1 MVSLLLVTIGFVLAM
16 ILAFFVIIYNTLVA
30 LRNNLGRASADIDV
44 LLEKRYDM
52 IGRLADVVKGYATYE
67 KSVLVQVT
75 GLRTQWMSAKDG
87 NMNQKMEQSNQISQA
102 LKSIFA
108 DVENYPDLK
117 ANTNF
122 MQLQSEIYEIETQ
135 IADRREF
142 YNDSVYALNTKIQQ
156 IPYSLIAGSLGFYA
170 GQFLQV
176 PDDQKQPVDINV
188 NT

>member
-1 MVSLLLVTIGFVLAM
+1 MLLTAIGFALVM
-16 ILAFFVIIYNTLVA
+16 ILSFFVIIYNTLVA
-30 LRNNLGRASADIDV
+30 LRNSISRASADIDV

-52 IGRLADVVKGYATYE
+52 IGRLVDVVKGYANYE

-75 GLRTQWMSAKDG
+75 GLRTQWMSAQNG

-108 DVENYPDLK
+108 DVENHPDLK
-117 ANTNF
+117 ADTNF
-122 MQLQSEIYEIETQ
+122 MQLQSMIYEIETQ

-156 IPYSLIAGSLGFYA
+156 IPYNLMAGGLGFYA
-170 GQFLQV
+170 AQFLQV
-176 PDDQKQPVDINV
+176 PDDEKQPVNANV
-188 NT
+188 NA